1 MRLDEDDLLRADL
14 IQQLMCQAQIPIG
27 ALERRYAIDFHDYF
41 ADSLALLR
49 PLQDDGLVRIGA
61 DRITATTQ
69 GRLLLR
75 NIAMCRSEEHTSELQ
90 SLMRI
95 LYAVFCL
102 QK

>member
-49 PLQDDGLVRIGA
+49 PLQDHVLVPIGV
-61 DRITATTQ
+61 DRINATTQ
-69 GRLLLR
+69 GRLLFR
-75 NIAMCRSEEHTSELQ
+75 NIAMCFNRAMPPAATAGTTPPSTPP
-90 SLMRI
+90 I
-95 LYAVFCL
+95 
-102 QK
+102 